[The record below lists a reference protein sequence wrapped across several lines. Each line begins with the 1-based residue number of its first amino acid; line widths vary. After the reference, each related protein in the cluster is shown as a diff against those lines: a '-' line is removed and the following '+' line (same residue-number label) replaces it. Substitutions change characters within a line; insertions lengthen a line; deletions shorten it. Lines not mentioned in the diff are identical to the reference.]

1 VALPVAAVL
10 TVMKE
15 AILPASAPGTP
26 IAQSA
31 MDGVILKVN
40 FLAVDLH
47 LSTMDPTMLLD
58 IRNLDR
64 LIFNL

>member
-1 VALPVAAVL
+1 MALPVAAVL
-10 TVMKE
+10 TAIKE
-15 AILPASAPGTP
+15 AILPASAPGMP
-26 IAQSA
+26 IALSA
-31 MDGVILKVN
+31 ADGVILKLSV
-40 FLAVDLH
+40 LAVDLH